1 MGDGFRG
8 YPGNESRQNEAKE
21 VKREASSGRRRQG
34 QSVTTGVGIS
44 EEVGREE
51 TKKPGGRG
59 GGKEKRKKEL
69 ARWPF
74 PGFSFRRGFGG
85 GGWFG
90 GGGDEE
96 E

>member
-51 TKKPGGRG
+51 TKKAGGKGRGKREKEKGIGEVALSRILFSTWVRGGR
-59 GGKEKRKKEL
+59 RV
-69 ARWPF
+69 RW
-74 PGFSFRRGFGG
+74 
-85 GGWFG
+85 WW
-90 GGGDEE
+90 
-96 E
+96 